1 MKRVITICL
10 LFVGLLPLSAET
22 AMLHI
27 QTQSQGNIQVP
38 IATIR
43 SITYD
48 KTNGTKMYITT
59 VDSTQT
65 YLLSDILCMSF
76 SNVPQPMAISN
87 VTTEKTANS
96 TQKVLINGTIYLIQN
111 NKVFTLKGEHI
122 K

>member
-27 QTQSQGNIQVP
+27 QTQSQGNIQVQ

-59 VDSTQT
+59 IDSTQT
-65 YLLSDILCMSF
+65 YLLSDILRMSF
-76 SNVPQPMAISN
+76 SNVPELTAIPN
-87 VTTEKTANS
+87 ITTTKANS
-96 TQKVLINGTIYLIQN
+96 TQKVLINGRIYLIQN
-111 NKVFTLKGEHI
+111 NRVFTLKGERI